1 MASRKSSAGR
11 EPPRK
16 NPRLSDV
23 ARRAGLSPATV
34 SRAFTDRSQLKP
46 ETYEKVAEAVKS
58 LNYRRPRR
66 PAAPTRAYTVAVIL
80 PSILDPYFSV
90 LLHGID
96 GVAKTYN
103 CNLLFFDSANSLEV
117 ETKNVHRF
125 LESGVSGVILVPS
138 ADRSPGYDLLK
149 EHGIPTVLVDRL
161 IEQKDASS
169 VVSNDEE
176 GAYLATKYL
185 VDLGHRS
192 ILYVGG
198 EHATSTEKARLTGYR
213 RALSEHGIQGLPG
226 LVTECSFDAESSY
239 AAMSRILDEGSTT
252 FTAVFAGNDLIA
264 IGIKKA
270 LEDRGRRVPEEI
282 SLVGYGD
289 MPFAGLISLTS
300 VSSPAM
306 EMGKSALTLLVHI
319 LEHKFIS
326 SRRILL
332 RPTLVLRSSCRQVNG
347 G

>member
-1 MASRKSSAGR
+1 MAPRKSPS
-11 EPPRK
+11 PK

-46 ETYEKVAEAVKS
+46 ETYEKVAKAVKS
-58 LNYRRPRR
+58 LNYRPRRRR
-66 PAAPTRAYTVAVIL
+66 PAPSRTRTVAVIL

-103 CNLLFFDSANSLEV
+103 CNLLFFDSANSPDV
-117 ETKNVHRF
+117 ETKNVRRF
-125 LESGVSGVILVPS
+125 LEAGVSGVILVPS
-138 ADRSPGYDLLK
+138 ADYSPGYDLLRAR
-149 EHGIPTVLVDRL
+149 GIPTVLVDRL
-161 IEQKDASS
+161 LHEKDATS

-213 RALSEHGIQGLPG
+213 RALSDHGMDARPD

-239 AAMSRILDEGSTT
+239 AAMSSILQEGREA

-270 LEDRGRRVPEEI
+270 LEDRGRRVPEDV

-289 MPFAGLISLTS
+289 MPFSALISLTS

-332 RPTLVLRSSCRQVNG
+332 RPTLVLRSSCRQANG
-347 G
+347 R